1 MRCSHRAFPVI
12 DDLRSVDYLLM
23 VLERDP
29 YGIVFKAMSNL
40 MNPRDCAGILPF
52 SHCVRSAGTEDFGI
66 GLIGALGGLVEID
79 HCALVNVKPRHA
91 AMAAFASRRRGV
103 GARLTE
109 AYIGGCYRE
118 DPLVREFS
126 VSGDASCTPAMR
138 SLMPAYTFN
147 EAYFERFFVEPG
159 LVDKLSI
166 VVPDVEHTSYLS
178 LYRSKEMGCF
188 TDQDKARIWAF
199 TELLASLV
207 SIHTRLC
214 ATPRV
219 PREVSVKWHTALS
232 ERERCVAKLLGS
244 GETAKTVGAMLELSP
259 ASVVTYKQRALAKL
273 GIATQRELV
282 ALTALLG

>member
-1 MRCSHRAFPVI
+1 
-12 DDLRSVDYLLM
+12 
-23 VLERDP
+23 
-29 YGIVFKAMSNL
+29 

-66 GLIGALGGLVEID
+66 GLIGALEGLVEID

-91 AMAAFASRRRGV
+91 EMAAFASRRRGAGVGIGV
-103 GARLTE
+103 GAQLTQ

-126 VSGDASCTPAMR
+126 ISGDALATPSMR
-138 SLMPAYTFN
+138 SLMPASTFN

-166 VVPDVEHTSYLS
+166 VVPDVEHMSYLS

-232 ERERCVAKLLGS
+232 ERERCVAKLLGR

-273 GIATQRELV
+273 GITTQRELV